1 MIYRILRLLVGLG
14 IKLYYKEINI
24 KNTKVFDHD
33 GPMIII
39 ANHPNTLM
47 DAWMIGYACPKPI
60 YFMAKSTFFNS
71 SFKRKILKSLN
82 MIPINRQVDGKIKGI
97 NNADSFEACYQ
108 LLEEGKTLVV
118 FPEGTSIPERKLRE
132 LKSGTARIA
141 LEAEAR
147 NNGQLNLK
155 IVPIGLFYSQAEK
168 FRSSVLISIEN
179 GLFATDFLTEYSQ
192 NASLAAK
199 KLTKVFRL
207 HLERVLISTENKTQ
221 EELLHKLFAVFWAR
235 KRDKVVSEEVKLM
248 KEIQTKLEEI
258 QLLKPYLMNEIQ
270 DLLQVIEWQT
280 RKLAIHTDF
289 IHRRFRSRL
298 YLIQLSLSIFFLLVG
313 FPFFVFGL
321 INNFIQYKL
330 VDFLVPKLTK
340 FVEFYAAVGVLLSF
354 IIYPLFYSGLFY
366 GADKLFH
373 MPFIMDVI
381 YSVSLP
387 LSGLYAYSFA
397 RYLKRIG
404 YKWKYIFLIFNQREA
419 VKELQHVQTSLLQL
433 IND

>member
-1 MIYRILRLLVGLG
+1 MWEQKLKPTFSFLHFLKYSYFRKNYKISMIYRILRLIVGLG
-14 IKLYYKEINI
+14 IKIYYKEVTV
-24 KNTKVFDHD
+24 KNTRALEHD

-47 DAWMIGYACPKPI
+47 DAWMIGYACSKPI

-71 SFKRKILKSLN
+71 PLKRKILKSLN

-97 NNADSFEACYQ
+97 NNTDSFEACYQ

-147 NNGQLNLK
+147 NNGNLNLK

-207 HLERVLISTENKTQ
+207 HL
-221 EELLHKLFAVFWAR
+221 
-235 KRDKVVSEEVKLM
+235 
-248 KEIQTKLEEI
+248 
-258 QLLKPYLMNEIQ
+258 
-270 DLLQVIEWQT
+270 
-280 RKLAIHTDF
+280 
-289 IHRRFRSRL
+289 
-298 YLIQLSLSIFFLLVG
+298 
-313 FPFFVFGL
+313 
-321 INNFIQYKL
+321 
-330 VDFLVPKLTK
+330 
-340 FVEFYAAVGVLLSF
+340 
-354 IIYPLFYSGLFY
+354 
-366 GADKLFH
+366 
-373 MPFIMDVI
+373 
-381 YSVSLP
+381 
-387 LSGLYAYSFA
+387 
-397 RYLKRIG
+397 
-404 YKWKYIFLIFNQREA
+404 
-419 VKELQHVQTSLLQL
+419 
-433 IND
+433 

>member
-14 IKLYYKEINI
+14 IKIYYKEITV
-24 KNTKVFDHD
+24 KNVNALDHD

-39 ANHPNTLM
+39 SNHPNTLM

-71 SFKRKILKSLN
+71 PLKRKILKSLN
-82 MIPINRQVDGKIKGI
+82 MIPINRQVDGKIKGVS
-97 NNADSFEACYQ
+97 NADTFEACYQ

-141 LEAEAR
+141 LEAEQR
-147 NNGQLNLK
+147 NAGQLNVK

-179 GLFATDFLTEYSQ
+179 GLFVKDFLAEYVQ
-192 NASLAAK
+192 NTSLAAK

-207 HLERVLISTENKTQ
+207 HLERVLISTDNKSQ
-221 EELLHKLFAVFWAR
+221 EELLHKLFTIFWAR
-235 KRDKVVSEEVKLM
+235 KRDKVVAEEVKLM
-248 KEIQTKLEEI
+248 KEIQSKLEEI

-270 DLLQVIEWQT
+270 DMLQVIEWQT
-280 RKLAIHTDF
+280 RKLAIHADF

-298 YLIQLSLSIFFLLVG
+298 YLIQISLSMFFLLIG

-321 INNFIQYKL
+321 INNFVQYKL
-330 VDFLVPKLTK
+330 VDFLIPKLTK
-340 FVEFYAAVGVLLSF
+340 YVEYYAAVGVLLSI
-354 IIYPLFYSGLFY
+354 IIYPLFYIGYFIV
-366 GADKLFH
+366 ADKLIH
-373 MPFIMDVI
+373 MPFFMDVVYI
-381 YSVSLP
+381 VLLP

-404 YKWKYIFLIFNQREA
+404 YKWNYIFLIFNKRDA
-419 VKELQHVQTSLLQL
+419 IKELQQVQVALQQL
-433 IND
+433 IFD